1 LQFAE
6 PLRILLDSQMTPSSI
21 QLRAGKLQSALD
33 VRIATRPEA
42 FDEQAARLRK
52 ILGQIELSDSVNEVW
67 QARQRLFDHED
78 RVILK
83 ASMLSSDIC
92 SVSSELQHLAA
103 KQEFEF
109 DLTAQATGL
118 MTVSLNIPADAVP
131 RLLDQLRSRLR
142 TSGGSVIALRIP
154 ESIRAGLDVWG
165 CDSNALALMREI
177 KRRFDPN
184 RTLNPG
190 RFVGNI

>member
-1 LQFAE
+1 
-6 PLRILLDSQMTPSSI
+6 
-21 QLRAGKLQSALD
+21 
-33 VRIATRPEA
+33 
-42 FDEQAARLRK
+42 
-52 ILGQIELSDSVNEVW
+52 
-67 QARQRLFDHED
+67 
-78 RVILK
+78 
-83 ASMLSSDIC
+83 
-92 SVSSELQHLAA
+92 VSSELQHLAA